1 MCLNFGEVVE
11 LADTADLKSAEH
23 LAHAG
28 SSPAFA
34 TKKNGIFP
42 ETKIKT
48 NVDDI

>member
-1 MCLNFGEVVE
+1 VRLNFGEVVE

-42 ETKIKT
+42 ETKIEI

>member
-1 MCLNFGEVVE
+1 MNFGEVVE

-42 ETKIKT
+42 ETKIEI